1 MTSVIQSVGK
11 SLKNLVNISPKLP
24 QNVVLDK
31 VSRLSEVIMNPKT
44 PAEKKEA
51 AAKLKH
57 YKKKYGKNP
66 VVIDSIVKAQ
76 RLGVIPG
83 AWSAS
88 TKRAHSSSRKGGAK
102 RKTRRQ

>member
-1 MTSVIQSVGK
+1 MTSVIKSVGK

-24 QNVVLDK
+24 QNVVLDN
-31 VSRLSEVIMNPKT
+31 VSRLSEVILNPKT
-44 PAEKKEA
+44 TTEKREA

-57 YKKKYGKNP
+57 YKKKYGKKYP
-66 VVIDSIVKAQ
+66 GVSDSIVKAQ
-76 RLGVIPG
+76 RMAAIPG

-88 TKRAHSSSRKGGAK
+88 TKRKSSRKGGSK

>member
-1 MTSVIQSVGK
+1 MTSVIKSVGK

-24 QNVVLDK
+24 QNVVLDN
-31 VSRLSEVIMNPKT
+31 VSRLSEVILNPKT

-51 AAKLKH
+51 AAKLKK

-66 VVIDSIVKAQ
+66 AVIDSIVKAQ
-76 RLGVIPG
+76 RMAVIPG

-88 TKRAHSSSRKGGAK
+88 TKRKSSRKGGSK

>member
-1 MTSVIQSVGK
+1 MTSVIQSVRK

-24 QNVVLDK
+24 QNDVLDK

-66 VVIDSIVKAQ
+66 TVSESIRRVQ
-76 RLGVIPG
+76 RMAALPG
-83 AWSAS
+83 AWNAS
-88 TKRAHSSSRKGGAK
+88 TKRKSLYRRGGSK